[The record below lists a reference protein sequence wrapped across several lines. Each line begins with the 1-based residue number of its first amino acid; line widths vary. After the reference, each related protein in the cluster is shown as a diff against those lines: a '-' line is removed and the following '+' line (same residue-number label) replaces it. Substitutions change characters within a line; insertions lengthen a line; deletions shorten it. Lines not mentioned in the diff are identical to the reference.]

1 MGCRMV
7 GEEIAQ
13 TIADNAMNS
22 ASNAAGYQV
31 TKLVDLGVNGF
42 LNMLFGQ
49 SKEDKQ
55 KEMNDHH
62 DKLLEIV
69 NKNKL
74 PPQRARMSPRESVE
88 RDIRESNEHINTAI
102 TELERARAQSKC
114 GVCKSTLT
122 ETIDLVSEK
131 TGEIL
136 DVSEKIL
143 ALQRLKEGGEI
154 PSNLSWYDL
163 TKKQKKLV
171 EDRVKIYRQI
181 NNPRESESINEE
193 NLPSVLSV
201 RRIEDDKSTKQA
213 HRAPRKAKGRKQKAR

>member
-1 MGCRMV
+1 MA

-13 TIADNAMNS
+13 TIAANAMNS
-22 ASNAAGYQV
+22 ASNIAGYQV
-31 TKLVDLGVNGF
+31 TRLVDMCIDGL
-42 LNMLFGQ
+42 LNVLMNP
-49 SKEDKQ
+49 SKEDKL
-55 KEMNDHH
+55 KEIADHH
-62 DKLLEIV
+62 DHLLEII

-74 PPQRARMSPRESVE
+74 LPQRAPMMSPRESVE
-88 RDIRESNEHINTAI
+88 RDIRESNAHINTAI
-102 TELERARAQSKC
+102 TELERAREQSKC

-163 TKKQKKLV
+163 NRKQKKLV
-171 EDRVKIYRQI
+171 EERVNIYHQI
-181 NNPRESESINEE
+181 NNPRELEMPDGE
-193 NLPSVLSV
+193 NSPNVLSV
-201 RRIEDDKSTKQA
+201 RRIDDDKNKKQA
-213 HRAPRKAKGRKQKAR
+213 RRAPRKTTGRKQKA